1 MKQLRITYV
10 FAILLFTAIAM
21 IGCIEQDNLYDPSF
35 QTENPLDLSAPDGF
49 DWSTVSTVQ
58 ISVEANDEFDGAYY
72 YSIAIYDNN
81 PIAAT
86 DSIAALAK
94 GVAKEGQNFTATLT
108 LSKETDYLYI
118 EQTDP
123 RGRSVVKSYPVS
135 ENMTC
140 DFSSASTTT
149 KTASSTRA
157 VTTTRATI
165 SMPDYTVIPSN
176 AVEVSTLVSWDA
188 LQSNSNYKMTG
199 IYNTNFNYYGGSGVK
214 LYISGIWNM
223 PSDFIVQTGL
233 EIIVMNGGKIVS
245 THNLIFNGSSSL
257 TIMPGASVSLKNLT
271 FYSSENECKNWGN
284 LEVNQTI
291 TASSGGLLY
300 SKGTIIARDAT
311 FNSSSPI
318 QNEGKMTLS
327 GKLTMPSSVTLTN
340 SGEITASDLEANSL
354 TLTNDGKMIFDRI
367 TSIGNSHLNNN
378 CYIESTSRA
387 LISGSMVNLNKGYI
401 KAAHLTITGS
411 TVNLLNGS
419 MIEATEDL
427 DHTSWSDTY
436 DGGTGTRSLLKAPKM
451 IGFGFKYNGNLTIE
465 VDTHPVN
472 ALYSQT
478 YQLNS
483 PAQMAGYGKSNVVIE
498 VCIGTANGGNPGT
511 DPSNPTFPVESVND
525 TKYTYLFE
533 DQWPIYGDYD
543 MNDIVLRINK
553 TTMYLNSSN
562 KVEKLKIDAELL
574 AVGAS
579 KTIAAAVQLD
589 DVVASAV
596 SSVEYSNKP
605 ISLFSFTGQGLEEG
619 QSKAVIP
626 LFASAHRFMGS
637 ATNNFINT
645 VIGSNSNVATTPTI
659 TIAALFSN
667 ATLSPENFNISKL
680 NLFIITDGLSN
691 NRKEVHV
698 ATYHPTDRANVIYFG
713 NHNDATSVSGNKYYV
728 SKDGLAWGILVPAAI
743 SYPKEYAD
751 IKTVFPQFAN
761 WVLSGGAQNG
771 NWYAIYSESGIY
783 K

>member
-1 MKQLRITYV
+1 MKQIQARSALI
-10 FAILLFTAIAM
+10 FLLFITIAM
-21 IGCIEQDNLYDPSF
+21 VGCIEQENLYDPDF
-35 QTENPLDLSAPDGF
+35 QTENPIDLSAPDGF

-86 DSIAALAK
+86 DSIATLAK

-108 LSKETDYLYI
+108 LSKETEYLYI

-149 KTASSTRA
+149 EVASSTRA

-176 AVEVSTLVSWDA
+176 AVEISSLVSWDA

-199 IYNTNFNYYGGSGVK
+199 TYDTNFNYYGGSGVK

-257 TIMPGASVSLKNLT
+257 TIMPGGSVSIKNLI
-271 FYSSENECKNWGN
+271 FYSSDNACKNWGD

-291 TASSGGLLY
+291 TASSGGLFY
-300 SKGTIIARDAT
+300 SQGTVTAKDAT
-311 FNSSSPI
+311 FYGSSPI

-327 GKLTMPSSVTLTN
+327 GKLYMPSSATLTN
-340 SGEITASDLEANSL
+340 SGEITAADLETNSL
-354 TLTNDGKMIFDRI
+354 TLTNDGTMIFDKI
-367 TSIGNSHLNNN
+367 TSFGNSHLNNN
-378 CYIESTSRA
+378 CYIESTSKA
-387 LISGSMVNLNKGYI
+387 LISGCVVNLNKGYI
-401 KAAHLTITGS
+401 KAVALTITGS

-419 MIEATEDL
+419 MVEATATL

-451 IGFGFKYNGNLTIE
+451 TGYGFYYNGNLTIE
-465 VDTHPVN
+465 ADTHPVN
-472 ALYSQT
+472 SLYSQT
-478 YQLNS
+478 YYLNS
-483 PAQMAGYGKSNVVIE
+483 PAQMAGYGKSSVVIE
-498 VCIGTANGGNPGT
+498 VCTGTANGGNSGT

-543 MNDIVLRINK
+543 MNDIVLRVNK

-562 KVEKLKIDAELL
+562 KVEKFKIDAELL

-579 KTIAAAVQLD
+579 KTIAAAIQLD
-589 DVVASAV
+589 DVVVSAV

-605 ISLFSFTGQGLEEG
+605 TSLFSFTAQGLEDG

-637 ATNNFINT
+637 VTNNFINT
-645 VIGSNSNVATTPTI
+645 AIGSSYNVVTAPTI
-659 TIAALFSN
+659 TITVLFDN
-667 ATLSPENFNISKL
+667 ATLSPENFSISKL
-680 NLFIITDGLSN
+680 NLFIITDGLSD

-698 ATYHPTDRANVIYFG
+698 ATYYPTDRANSIYFG

-751 IKTVFPQFAN
+751 IKSVFPQFAN
-761 WVLSGGAQNG
+761 WVLSGGAQNT
-771 NWYAIYSESGIY
+771 NWYTIYDTSGIY